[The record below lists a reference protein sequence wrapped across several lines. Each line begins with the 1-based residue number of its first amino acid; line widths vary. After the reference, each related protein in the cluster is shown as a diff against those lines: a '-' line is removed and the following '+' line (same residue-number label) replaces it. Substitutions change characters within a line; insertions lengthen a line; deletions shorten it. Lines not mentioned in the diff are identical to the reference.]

1 MADETTSTADSPSVG
16 SGVIGMFNAF
26 VDPAGLAKAAK
37 AKLFWLWPLL
47 LTSIVTVVVLYMMSP
62 YTSSIAEA
70 RIVQVPPERQE
81 QARRISQMMAN
92 IIPIVAPIGIVVITV
107 IMAFLVNLTCSMAG
121 IRTKFRDV
129 FALMTGCSLIVCL
142 QTIATLVV
150 LRVKGDEVTSQEQ
163 MTPPFGLDIFI
174 PAHGA
179 LLAVLNFFSIFQIW
193 YLVILGLALAYMT
206 ASTKGK
212 AFFAITPAWLIPL
225 LLKIVGSFFTPGGG
239 S

>member
-1 MADETTSTADSPSVG
+1 MAEEPVAPETTG
-16 SGVIGMFNAF
+16 SATSGILGMFNAF
-26 VDPAGLAKAAK
+26 VDPAGLAKAAETK
-37 AKLFWLWPLL
+37 MFWLWPLL
-47 LTSIVTVVVLYMMSP
+47 LTCIVTIVVLYMMTP
-62 YTSSIAEA
+62 YTLSISEA
-70 RIVQVPPERQE
+70 RLAQVPPERQE
-81 QARRISQMMAN
+81 QARRITQIIAN
-92 IIPIVAPIGIVVITV
+92 VIPIVAPIGIAVVTV
-107 IMAFLVNLTCSMAG
+107 IMAFFVNLTCSMAG
-121 IRTKFRDV
+121 VRTKFRDV

-193 YLVILGLALAYMT
+193 YLVVLGLALAYMT
-206 ASTKGK
+206 GSTKGK

-225 LLKIVGSFFTPGGG
+225 LLKIVGSFFTPSAG

>member
-1 MADETTSTADSPSVG
+1 MAEEPVAPETGSATSG
-16 SGVIGMFNAF
+16 ILGMFNAF

-37 AKLFWLWPLL
+37 TKMFWIWPLL
-47 LTSIVTVVVLYMMSP
+47 LTCIVTIVVLYMMTP
-62 YTSSIAEA
+62 YTLSISEA
-70 RIVQVPPERQE
+70 RLAQVPPERQD
-81 QARRISQMMAN
+81 QARRITQIMAN
-92 IIPIVAPIGIVVITV
+92 VIPFVAPIGIVVVTV
-107 IMAFLVNLTCSMAG
+107 IMAFFVNLTCSMTS

-129 FALMTGCSLIVCL
+129 FSLMTGCSLIVCL

-179 LLAVLNFFSIFQIW
+179 LLAVLNFFSIFEIW
-193 YLVILGLALAYMT
+193 YLVVFGLALAFMT
-206 ASTKGK
+206 GSTKGK

-225 LLKIVGSFFTPGGG
+225 LLKIVGSFFTPGAG

>member
-1 MADETTSTADSPSVG
+1 MAEEPVAPETSGSATSG
-16 SGVIGMFNAF
+16 ILGMFNAF

-37 AKLFWLWPLL
+37 TKMFWIWPLL
-47 LTSIVTVVVLYMMSP
+47 FTCIVTIVVLYMMAP
-62 YTSSIAEA
+62 YTTSLGEA
-70 RIVQVPPERQE
+70 RIVQLPPERQE
-81 QARRISQMMAN
+81 QARRISQIMASV
-92 IIPIVAPIGIVVITV
+92 IPFVAPIGIVVVTV
-107 IMAFLVNLTCSMAG
+107 IMAFFVNLTCSMAA

-179 LLAVLNFFSIFQIW
+179 LLAVLNFFSIFEIW
-193 YLVILGLALAYMT
+193 YLVILGLAR
-206 ASTKGK
+206 S
-212 AFFAITPAWLIPL
+212 
-225 LLKIVGSFFTPGGG
+225 
-239 S
+239 